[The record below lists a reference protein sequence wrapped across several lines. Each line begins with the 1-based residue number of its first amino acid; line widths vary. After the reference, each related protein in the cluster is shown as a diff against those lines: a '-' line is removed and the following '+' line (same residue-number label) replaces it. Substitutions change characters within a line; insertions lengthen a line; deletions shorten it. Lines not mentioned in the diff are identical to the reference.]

1 MGSVYQFV
9 NYGRVDSTVLFMDL
23 VQVRLC
29 ILERLGTLIG
39 VHVGMGR
46 PPYALYLGYESCF
59 FHGV

>member
-1 MGSVYQFV
+1 
-9 NYGRVDSTVLFMDL
+9 MDL

-39 VHVGMGR
+39 VHIGMGR
-46 PPYALYLGYESCF
+46 PPYALYLGYENCF